1 MQKRLII
8 GQNSRVVRSLGLDC
22 DQFDMISHQSVSE
35 TDFTQY
41 EKIFLFS
48 FPKNKSQINEYSK
61 IIYKIPSDK
70 LIFISTIAV
79 SAMQKRKQWN
89 FYPNWKYIYEREV
102 LARGGSVLRLGVFMT
117 DGLRGHFGTVPT
129 TTPEHLSK
137 AILWDYRPKQIYHAY
152 SIYNESGKICLR
164 MISRFFYAISCRL
177 PPNKLFQ
184 IPLQGFCKLSGIKY
198 YGYTADALN
207 YYADTIQIG
216 YGALGSSYYKY
227 NKNHNR
233 IKIIASDES
242 DLVLNDNGFSQT
254 LVGKHKYGL
263 GRKWHGVSLRKTEHF
278 SRFTKKVPLFV
289 KRPFRA
295 LPFAEIGSVEC
306 IQHDDHSTW
315 KLVVRKRN
323 GSISEFFANRIVLAA
338 GPTENIRLLSGLLGI
353 ATTASDHETAYIGS
367 CTLMDAEIAG
377 LVQRKLRL
385 FSKPHHALAL
395 ETRGGVKFV
404 IEGRPSVPS
413 KAAHAHQ
420 AGDFYQASTIRIVM
434 RLLAGL
440 SISRLNEAL
449 FNKLG
454 FGFSTAQVSLF
465 VQCLVEDSVSFAATS
480 GPDFYATASRR
491 RLSPQDW
498 SEITDEAAKLLPS
511 FGRVENIASFDS
523 LHILGGTELL
533 GSDKLQALTA
543 DRSLTIVG
551 SPTSRKLDARH
562 HTVDLLS
569 DIRKSA
575 PLLVFCP
582 ETNPRISPH
591 FEISNAVLAYRSGA
605 NDKVV
610 TNLFDLLRHLPK
622 YRNVLF
628 QKTWPGNLIMM
639 PILRLIGR
647 HITYYVHEPLS
658 LQNRL
663 RKGVPPAKAA
673 AVTLLHRLE
682 LPFCH
687 RLLTGNPQNTEY
699 FSRKLHF
706 APLLFPPIEDYSH
719 WSHRSDKIL
728 YFGRL
733 DEEKFFSEFNNLNLP
748 KRVIA
753 TANLNVGD
761 VSYFIRSYSVNQKNK
776 FFCLSKFIWAVQ
788 KHNFSQ
794 SGVVVD
800 AIRSGCVL
808 IINQSD
814 PLTRSLHPAEYIAV
828 STPLDEAELKRGIE
842 RYNSDFPE
850 GPGNRGTFERI
861 AGSEAYRRHWEQLIG

>member
-8 GQNSRVVRSLGLDC
+8 GRNSRVVRSLSLDS
-22 DQFDMISHQSVSE
+22 DQFDLISHESVKK
-35 TDFTQY
+35 TDFSQY
-41 EKIFLFS
+41 VKIFLFS
-48 FPKNKSQINEYSK
+48 FPKNISEIPEYSK
-61 IIYKIPSDK
+61 LIDLIPPEK

-79 SAMQKRKQWN
+79 SANQKRKQWN
-89 FYPNWKYIYEREV
+89 YYPKWKALYEREV
-102 LARGGSVLRLGVFMT
+102 LSRGSSVLRLGVFMT
-117 DGLRGHFGTVPT
+117 DGIQGHFGAVPA
-129 TTPEHLSK
+129 TTPEHLSQ
-137 AILWDYRPKQIYHAY
+137 AILWDYHPKQIYHAY
-152 SIYNESGKICLR
+152 SISRESGKIYVR
-164 MISRFFYAISCRL
+164 MISRILHAISCRL
-177 PPNKLFQ
+177 PPGKLFQ
-184 IPLQGFCKLSGIKY
+184 IPLQGFCKLSGLKY

-227 NKNHNR
+227 NKHHNL
-233 IKIIASDES
+233 IKIIVSDDS

-289 KRPFRA
+289 KRPFRV
-295 LPFAEIGSVEC
+295 LPFAEIGSVES
-306 IQHDDHSTW
+306 IQHDDHSPW
-315 KLVVRKRN
+315 KVVVRRRN
-323 GSISEFFANRIVLAA
+323 GSLAEFFANRVVLAA
-338 GPTENIRLLSGLLGI
+338 GPTENIRLLGGLLGI
-353 ATTASDHETAYIGS
+353 ATTASDHETAYLGA
-367 CTLMDAEIAG
+367 CTLRDAEVAG
-377 LVQRKLRL
+377 LIERKFRI
-385 FSKPHHALAL
+385 FSRPGHTLAL
-395 ETRGGVKFV
+395 ETPGGIKFV
-404 IEGRPSVPS
+404 IEGRPNVPS
-413 KAAHAHQ
+413 KAGHADET
-420 AGDFYQASTIRIVM
+420 GDFYQASTFRIVIK
-434 RLLAGL
+434 LLARL

-454 FGFSTAQVSLF
+454 FGFSTSHVSLF
-465 VQCLVEDSVSFAATS
+465 VQCLVEDAMSFAATG
-480 GPDFYATASRR
+480 GPDFYTTARR
-491 RLSPQDW
+491 TRLSPQEW
-498 SEITDEAAKLLPS
+498 SEIAGEAAKLLPS
-511 FGRVENIASFDS
+511 YRRAAFIASFDS
-523 LHILGGTELL
+523 LHILGGRQLL

-543 DRSLTIVG
+543 DGSLAIVG

-569 DIRKSA
+569 DIRRSA

-582 ETNPRISPH
+582 EADPLISPH
-591 FEISNAVLAYRSGA
+591 FEISNAILVYRSGA
-605 NDKVV
+605 HDKVV
-610 TNLFDLLRHLPK
+610 TNLFDLLRHIPK

-658 LQNRL
+658 FQNRL

-699 FSRKLHF
+699 FSRQLAF
-706 APLLFPPIEDYSH
+706 APLLFPPIQGYSH
-719 WSHRSDKIL
+719 WSRRSDKIL

-733 DEEKFFSEFNNLNLP
+733 DEEKMFSDFSKLNML
-748 KRVIA
+748 KRVVA
-753 TANLNVGD
+753 TANLNVED
-761 VSYFIRSYSVNQKNK
+761 PPYRIRSYSVFQKNT
-776 FFCLSKFIWAVQ
+776 FFIFSKFIWAVQ

-800 AIRSGCVL
+800 ALRSGCVL

-814 PLTRSLHPAEYIAV
+814 PLTRVLHPAEYIAV
-828 STPLDEAELKRGIE
+828 STPLDEAEIKRAIE

-850 GPGNRGTFERI
+850 GPGNRRTFERI
-861 AGSEAYRRHWEQLIG
+861 AGPEAYRRHWEQLIG